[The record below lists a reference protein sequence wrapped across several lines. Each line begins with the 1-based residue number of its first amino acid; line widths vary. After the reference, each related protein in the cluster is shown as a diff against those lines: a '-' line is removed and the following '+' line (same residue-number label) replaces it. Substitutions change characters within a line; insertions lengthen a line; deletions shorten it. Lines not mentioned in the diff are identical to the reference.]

1 MAIVNGNNNNNNL
14 SGTSSNNILIGLG
27 GNDTLNGGDG
37 IDILIGGTD
46 NDTYIVDSTTDVI
59 TELAN
64 EGTDTIQSSVTFSL
78 EAIANVE
85 NLTLSGTA
93 AINGTGNAGNNV
105 ITGNTANNNLNG
117 GGGDDTLAGSIGN
130 DTLNGDVGIDTADYS
145 TLAQS
150 ITLLPTGIVNKAG
163 GTGTDQLI
171 KIEKIVAN
179 AAVTNNTIDASSV
192 NADVSINAN
201 LGTQSLTVN
210 GTPVPVGP
218 FTVVNFDNVIGTN
231 GDDTIIGDGQ
241 DNLLFGQGGNDTLNG
256 GAGNDSLNGGD
267 GNDTLNGSKYLLTNI
282 GIIELNGNDTLVGGN
297 GDDTYIVDSTT
308 NIITENANQGT
319 DTIES
324 SVTFSLEAIANVE
337 NLTLSGTDAINAT
350 GNADNNV
357 ITGNTA
363 NNNLNGGG
371 GDDTLT
377 GSIGNDT
384 LNGDVGI
391 DTADY
396 STLAQSITLLPTGIV
411 NKAGGTGTDQL
422 IKIAKIVANAA
433 VTNNTI
439 DASSVNAD
447 VSINANLLTQSLTV
461 NGTPVPVGPFTV
473 VNFDN
478 VIGTNGDDTIIGD
491 GQNNL
496 LFGQGGNDSLNG
508 GAGIDTLIGGN
519 GDDIYI
525 IDSTA
530 DVITEFANQGTDT
543 IESSVTFSLSGIA
556 NVENLTLT
564 GTAAINGTGNAADNF
579 ITGNASNNTL
589 NGGDGIDTLIGGNGD
604 DIYIVDST
612 TDVITEFAN
621 EGKDTIES
629 SVTFSLSGIANVENL
644 TLTGTAAINGTGNA
658 GNNVI
663 TGNANHNIL
672 IGGAGNDILIG
683 GAGNDILIGGA
694 DNDIYIID
702 STADMITEFANRGT
716 DTIESSVTFSLDTL
730 SNVENLTLTGTAAIN
745 GTGNADDNFITGN
758 ASNNTLNGGAG
769 NDTLNGGAG
778 NDILTGGI
786 GKDSLTGGVGVDRF
800 DYRNLADSL
809 FSNFDVITD
818 FNAAED
824 RFVVSTARAGSLFSA
839 GSVATFNTTGI
850 AAKLTSTTFR
860 TNFAARFTFGTRTFV
875 AINDD
880 IAGFNPNTDAII
892 EVTGLSG
899 TLGINNF
906 TTALA

>member
-1 MAIVNGNNNNNNL
+1 LQRRNMAIVNGNNNNNNL

-564 GTAAINGTGNAADNF
+564 GTAAINGTGNA
-579 ITGNASNNTL
+579 
-589 NGGDGIDTLIGGNGD
+589 
-604 DIYIVDST
+604 
-612 TDVITEFAN
+612 
-621 EGKDTIES
+621 
-629 SVTFSLSGIANVENL
+629 
-644 TLTGTAAINGTGNA
+644 

-860 TNFAARFTFGTRTFV
+860 TNFAARFTFGTRIFV